1 MSEPEA
7 FEPRMPGRA
16 ARLIVWASLIVL
28 LLSISLL
35 GSKATA
41 WAGDH
46 ATAMGMWAEMRVCIL
61 LIAASLVAFL
71 AVACQ
76 AAFLRIWNQP

>member
-1 MSEPEA
+1 
-7 FEPRMPGRA
+7 PGRA

-28 LLSISLL
+28 LLSIRLL